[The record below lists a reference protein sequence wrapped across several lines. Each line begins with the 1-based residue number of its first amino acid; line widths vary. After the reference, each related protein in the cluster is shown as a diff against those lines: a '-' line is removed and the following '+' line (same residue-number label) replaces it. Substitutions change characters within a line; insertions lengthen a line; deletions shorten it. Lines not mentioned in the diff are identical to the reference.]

1 MAIIKNVELHWT
13 KLDPKRPTVINEKDD
28 GEKVTGW
35 EVECRTT
42 EKAQAQA
49 WKKLV
54 GAKSV
59 RAIREDKD
67 DEESPILYWRMK
79 LRKKQFNAAGD
90 EKDAP
95 EVVRGDTL
103 EAMDPNII
111 GNESIADLRIFQYDY
126 SFKQGG
132 QLVEGVASVLMGV
145 KVKRLVK
152 YVPQAREEWDE
163 DDNEFEVVGGE
174 DAEKEWD
181 NKEDEQPKGK
191 SKSKAKRPSNDIDDD
206 EIPF

>member
-13 KLDPKRPTVINEKDD
+13 KIDPKRPTVINERDD

-35 EVECRTT
+35 EVEGRTT
-42 EKAQAQA
+42 DKAQAQA
-49 WKKLV
+49 WKKTV
-54 GAKSV
+54 GSKSV
-59 RAIREDKD
+59 KAIREDKD
-67 DEESPILYWRMK
+67 DEESAILYWRMK
-79 LRKKQFNAAGD
+79 LRKKQFNAAGE

-103 EAMDPNII
+103 EDMDPNII
-111 GNESIADLRIFQYDY
+111 GNGSVADLRIFQYEY

-132 QLVEGVASVLMGV
+132 QMVEGLASVLMGI
-145 KVKRLVK
+145 KVKKLVK
-152 YVPQAREEWDE
+152 YTPKPKEEWDE

-174 DAEKEWD
+174 DDEKKWD
-181 NKEDEQPKGK
+181 NKEDDEPKGK
-191 SKSKAKRPSNDIDDD
+191 LKSKGKRPSNDIDDD

>member
-13 KLDPKRPTVINEKDD
+13 KIDPKRPTVINEKDD

-35 EVECRTT
+35 EVECRTPD
-42 EKAQAQA
+42 KAQAQA

-54 GAKSV
+54 GAKLV

-67 DEESPILYWRMK
+67 DEESAILYWRMK
-79 LRKKQFNAAGD
+79 LKKKQFNAAGE
-90 EKDAP
+90 EKEAP

-103 EAMDPNII
+103 ENMDPNIV
-111 GNESIADLRIFQYDY
+111 GNGSVADLRIFQYEY

-132 QLVEGVASVLMGV
+132 QLVEGMASVLMGI
-145 KVKRLVK
+145 KVKKLVK

-174 DAEKEWD
+174 DDEEKWD
-181 NKEDEQPKGK
+181 NKEDAKPKGKGK
-191 SKSKAKRPSNDIDDD
+191 SKAKTPSNDIDDD